1 MKRKGSSTTGF
12 FTMGVACLFLAVFF
26 LTVIF
31 GARTYRD
38 IVREQAENNRTRTLL
53 SYFSTCMRNHDT
65 AGAVRIYEEDGRTVL
80 SIADGDSGYGLRL
93 YQYEGCLVEDYGQLE
108 AALNPAAAQVIGET
122 ENFWVE
128 KADENTYTV
137 TTDEGKVLLRARSAA
152 EATGAVADE

>member
-1 MKRKGSSTTGF
+1 MKRNSSSTTGF

-31 GARTYRD
+31 GAQTYRN
-38 IVREQAENNRTRTLL
+38 IVQGQTQNNRTRTLL

-65 AGAVRIYEEDGRTVL
+65 AGAIRLYEEDGMTVL
-80 SIADGDSGYGLRL
+80 AIADGDSGYGLRL

-108 AALNPAAAQVIGET
+108 AALYPAAAQVIGET
-122 ENFWVE
+122 ESFWVE
-128 KADENTYTV
+128 KVDENTYTI